1 VECPGETFCCRPGTT
16 CSRDAA
22 GTAICLNQNG
32 GTVPANSVNA
42 SPTQGGSNNNSN
54 VNSNSNSNTIKN
66 GGALP
71 QVAAASGLMVI
82 VAFLSAFLV

>member
-1 VECPGETFCCRPGTT
+1 MECPGETFCCRPGTT

-22 GTAICLNQNG
+22 GTATCLNQNG

-42 SPTQGGSNNNSN
+42 SPTQGSNNNNNVNNNSN
-54 VNSNSNSNTIKN
+54 TNIIKI

-71 QVAAASGLMVI
+71 QVAVASGLMVT
-82 VAFLSAFLV
+82 VALLSAFLV